1 MSEKLYSLISKV
13 LNVSINEIND
23 ESSPQTISN
32 WTSFKGY
39 VLLYDLEQ
47 TFNVKFSIDEAM
59 DVKHVADI
67 KRHLKN
73 HGVTLD

>member
-1 MSEKLYSLISKV
+1 MSEKLFSLISKI
-13 LNVSINEIND
+13 LNVPINEIND
-23 ESSPQTISN
+23 ESSPQTISS

-39 VLLYDLEQ
+39 VMLYELEQ

-59 DVKHVADI
+59 DVKNIKDI

-73 HGVTLD
+73 HGVTID